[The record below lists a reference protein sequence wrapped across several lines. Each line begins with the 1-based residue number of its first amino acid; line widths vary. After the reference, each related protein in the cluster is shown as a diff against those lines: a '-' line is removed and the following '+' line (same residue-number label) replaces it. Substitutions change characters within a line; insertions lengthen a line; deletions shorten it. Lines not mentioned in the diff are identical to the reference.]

1 VDEVGY
7 AFPITA
13 KGASLDLQRVEVL
26 KGPQGTLFGQNSTGG
41 AVNYIAAKPTPDFS
55 AGIYSSLN
63 NYGRLQVG
71 GHVGGGLTDTL
82 TVRVSGE
89 ATEGGPGSAAPR
101 AGIVMARP
109 MLSRAACWPNGSP
122 RLLSKYRSTLTVSAI
137 GRIRW
142 QPRWWR

>member
-89 ATEGGPGSAAPR
+89 ATEGGPAAQRLARGS
-101 AGIVMARP
+101 
-109 MLSRAACWPNGSP
+109 
-122 RLLSKYRSTLTVSAI
+122 
-137 GRIRW
+137 
-142 QPRWWR
+142 